1 MRLLHT
7 SDWHLG
13 QSLHNF
19 DRQYEHQCF
28 LDWLLET
35 IVSEQADALLVA
47 GDIFDNA
54 NPSAASQRQLYTF
67 LQQAR
72 ARAPQLNIVVI
83 AGNHDSPGRLE
94 APGPLLEAHG
104 TTVIG
109 YPHRDAD
116 GAIAMERMLVP
127 LTGKDGQVAA
137 WVLAVPFLRHGDVP
151 RPAAATP
158 TPAPAADADADT
170 GAELQAA
177 DDAPAA
183 AASPAAAA
191 APANPAEPAEP
202 ANTAPADDASPPA
215 PQPDPYL
222 AGIAELYRQAI
233 ELAAARAAEGQAI
246 VAMGHCHMVDGT
258 MSADSERRIVIGG
271 TEMLPAGIF
280 PAPIAYAALGHLH
293 LAQQVGPHAHIRYC
307 GSPIPLSFAETSYP
321 HQVLRIDFEGARLNA
336 VTPLPIPRAV
346 QLLRIPAKP
355 APLEEVTAALAALDL
370 PDAPLEQQPLLE
382 VRILL
387 NAPEP
392 GLRSSIEKALEGKP
406 VRLAKIETSSAAR
419 ASFEEA
425 AISLD
430 QLATLQP
437 DDIFKRLYQQRYGS
451 DAPPEQLA
459 AFAELVQ
466 P

>member
-19 DRQYEHQCF
+19 ERHYEHQRF
-28 LDWLLET
+28 LDWLLDT

-72 ARAPQLNIVVI
+72 ARAPQLDIVVI
-83 AGNHDSPGRLE
+83 AGNHDSPGRIE

-109 YPHRDAD
+109 YPHRDAE
-116 GAIAMERMLVP
+116 GMIALERMLVP
-127 LTGKDGQVAA
+127 LTNKNGAVAA

-151 RPAAATP
+151 RLAASPMP
-158 TPAPAADADADT
+158 TADAAADA
-170 GAELQAA
+170 GAET
-177 DDAPAA
+177 
-183 AASPAAAA
+183 
-191 APANPAEPAEP
+191 AEA
-202 ANTAPADDASPPA
+202 A

-222 AGIAELYRQAI
+222 AGIAELYRQALD
-233 ELAAARAAEGQAI
+233 LAAARAGEGQAI
-246 VAMGHCHMVDGT
+246 VAMGHCHMVNGT

-271 TEMLPAGIF
+271 TEMLPSGIF
-280 PAPIAYAALGHLH
+280 PPPIAYAALGHLH
-293 LAQQVGPHAHIRYC
+293 LAQQVGPHEHIRYC
-307 GSPIPLSFAETSYP
+307 GSPIPLSFAETGYL
-321 HQVLRIDFEGARLNA
+321 HQILRVDLDGAKVA
-336 VTPLPIPRAV
+336 AITPLPVPRAV
-346 QLLRIPAKP
+346 QLLRIPDKP
-355 APLEEVTAALAALDL
+355 APLQEAIAALAALNL
-370 PDAPLEQQPLLE
+370 PDVPLEQQPLLE
-382 VRILL
+382 VRIRLS
-387 NAPEP
+387 APEP
-392 GLRSSIEKALEGKP
+392 GLRAAIEEALQGKP

-425 AISLD
+425 ALSLD

-437 DDIFKRLYQQRYGS
+437 DDIFKRLYRQRFGS

>member
-19 DRQYEHQCF
+19 DRHYEHQRF

-54 NPSAASQRQLYTF
+54 NPSASSQRQLYTF

-72 ARAPQLNIVVI
+72 ARAPQLDIVVI

-94 APGPLLEAHG
+94 APGPLLEMHG

-116 GAIAMERMLVP
+116 GNIAMERMLVP
-127 LTGKDGQVAA
+127 LTGKDGAVAA
-137 WVLAVPFLRHGDVP
+137 WVLAVPFLRHADVP
-151 RPAAATP
+151 RLAQ
-158 TPAPAADADADT
+158 ADAAEGEGQSEDDT
-170 GAELQAA
+170 
-177 DDAPAA
+177 
-183 AASPAAAA
+183 
-191 APANPAEPAEP
+191 
-202 ANTAPADDASPPA
+202 A

-222 AGIAELYRQAI
+222 GGIAELYRQA
-233 ELAAARAAEGQAI
+233 LALAGTRAAEGQAI
-246 VAMGHCHMVDGT
+246 VAMGHCHMVNGT

-280 PAPIAYAALGHLH
+280 PPPIAYAALGHLH
-293 LAQQVGPHAHIRYC
+293 LAQQVGPHAHIRYS

-321 HQVLRIDFEGARLNA
+321 HQVLRIDLQGTRVGEITA
-336 VTPLPIPRAV
+336 LPIPRAV
-346 QLLRIPAKP
+346 QLLRVPEKP
-355 APLEEVTAALAALDL
+355 APLEEVKAALAALDL

-382 VRILL
+382 VRIKLS
-387 NAPEP
+387 APEP
-392 GLRSSIEKALEGKP
+392 GLRAAIEEALQGKP
-406 VRLAKIETSSAAR
+406 VRLAKIETSSASR
-419 ASFEEA
+419 SSFEDA
-425 AISLD
+425 ALSLD

-437 DDIFKRLYQQRYGS
+437 DDIFKRLYQQRYG
-451 DAPPEQLA
+451 AEATPELLA

>member
-19 DRQYEHQCF
+19 DRSYEHQRF
-28 LDWLLET
+28 LDWLLDT

-72 ARAPQLNIVVI
+72 ARAPQLDIVVI

-94 APGPLLEAHG
+94 APGPLLEMHG

-109 YPHRDAD
+109 YPHRDA
-116 GAIAMERMLVP
+116 GGNIAMERMLVP
-127 LTGKDGQVAA
+127 LTGKDGTVAA

-151 RPAAATP
+151 RL
-158 TPAPAADADADT
+158 APAEAT
-170 GAELQAA
+170 EN
-177 DDAPAA
+177 DD
-183 AASPAAAA
+183 
-191 APANPAEPAEP
+191 
-202 ANTAPADDASPPA
+202 A

-222 AGIAELYRQAI
+222 SGIAELYRQAL
-233 ELAAARAAEGQAI
+233 ELANTRAAEGQAI
-246 VAMGHCHMVDGT
+246 VAMGHCHMVNGT

-280 PAPIAYAALGHLH
+280 PPPIAYAALGHLH

-307 GSPIPLSFAETSYP
+307 GSPIPLSFAETKYP
-321 HQVLRIDFEGARLNA
+321 HQVLRIDLQGAQVGEITA
-336 VTPLPIPRAV
+336 LPIPRSV
-346 QLLRIPAKP
+346 QLLRVPEKP
-355 APLEEVTAALAALDL
+355 APLEEVKAALAALEL

-382 VRILL
+382 VRVKLA
-387 NAPEP
+387 APEP
-392 GLRSSIEKALEGKP
+392 GLRAAIEEALQGKA

-425 AISLD
+425 ALSLD

-437 DDIFKRLYQQRYGS
+437 DDIFKRLYQQRYG
-451 DAPPEQLA
+451 AEVPPEQLA

>member
-19 DRQYEHQCF
+19 DRHYEHQRF
-28 LDWLLET
+28 LDWLLDT

-47 GDIFDNA
+47 GDVFDNA

-72 ARAPQLNIVVI
+72 ARAPQLDIVVI

-94 APGPLLEAHG
+94 APGPLLEVHG

-116 GAIAMERMLVP
+116 GNINLDRLLVP
-127 LTGKDGQVAA
+127 LTGKDGAVAA
-137 WVLAVPFLRHGDVP
+137 WVLAIPFLRHGDVP
-151 RPAAATP
+151 RPAP
-158 TPAPAADADADT
+158 ADT
-170 GAELQAA
+170 AEGEGEGESGS
-177 DDAPAA
+177 
-183 AASPAAAA
+183 AS
-191 APANPAEPAEP
+191 
-202 ANTAPADDASPPA
+202 A

-222 AGIAELYRQAI
+222 SGIAELYRQAL
-233 ELAAARAAEGQAI
+233 EMAGTRAAAGQAI
-246 VAMGHCHMVDGT
+246 VAMGHCHMVNGT

-280 PAPIAYAALGHLH
+280 PPPIAYAALGHLH
-293 LAQQVGPHAHIRYC
+293 LAQQVGPHAHIRYS

-321 HQVLRIDFEGARLNA
+321 HQVLRIDLHGAQVGEMTA
-336 VTPLPIPRAV
+336 LPIPRAV
-346 QLLRIPAKP
+346 QLLRVPEKP
-355 APLEEVTAALAALDL
+355 APLEEVKAALRALDL
-370 PDAPLEQQPLLE
+370 AEAPLEQQPLLE
-382 VRILL
+382 VRIKLS
-387 NAPEP
+387 APEP
-392 GLRSSIEKALEGKP
+392 GLRAAIEEALQGKP
-406 VRLAKIETSSAAR
+406 VRLAKIETSSASR
-419 ASFEEA
+419 SSFEEVA
-425 AISLD
+425 LSLD

-437 DDIFKRLYQQRYGS
+437 DDIFKRLYQQRYGTE
-451 DAPPEQLA
+451 APPEQLA

>member
-19 DRQYEHQCF
+19 ERHYEHQRF
-28 LDWLLET
+28 LDWLLDT

-72 ARAPQLNIVVI
+72 ARAPQLDIVVI
-83 AGNHDSPGRLE
+83 AGNHDSPGRIE

-109 YPHRDAD
+109 YPHRD
-116 GAIAMERMLVP
+116 GEGMIALDRMLVP
-127 LTGKDGQVAA
+127 LTNKNGAVAA

-151 RPAAATP
+151 RLAPAPTP
-158 TPAPAADADADT
+158 TAD
-170 GAELQAA
+170 
-177 DDAPAA
+177 AA
-183 AASPAAAA
+183 AANAGSDAGAETAEAAQ
-191 APANPAEPAEP
+191 
-202 ANTAPADDASPPA
+202 
-215 PQPDPYL
+215 QPDPYL
-222 AGIAELYRQAI
+222 AGIAELYRQALD
-233 ELAAARAAEGQAI
+233 LAAARAGEGQAI
-246 VAMGHCHMVDGT
+246 VAMGHCHMVNGT

-271 TEMLPAGIF
+271 TEMLPSGIF
-280 PAPIAYAALGHLH
+280 PPPIAYAALGHLH
-293 LAQQVGPHAHIRYC
+293 LAQQVGPHEHIRYC
-307 GSPIPLSFAETSYP
+307 GSPIPLSFAETGYL
-321 HQVLRIDFEGARLNA
+321 HQILRVDLDGAKVA
-336 VTPLPIPRAV
+336 AITPLPVPRAV
-346 QLLRIPAKP
+346 QLLRIPDKP
-355 APLEEVTAALAALDL
+355 APLQEAIAALAALDL

-382 VRILL
+382 VRIKLS
-387 NAPEP
+387 APEP
-392 GLRSSIEKALEGKP
+392 GLRAAIEEALQGKP

-425 AISLD
+425 ALSLD

-437 DDIFKRLYQQRYGS
+437 DDIFKRLYRQRFGS

>member
-19 DRQYEHQCF
+19 DRYYEHQRF
-28 LDWLLET
+28 LDWLLDT

-54 NPSAASQRQLYTF
+54 NPSSASQRQLYAF

-72 ARAPQLNIVVI
+72 ARAPQLDIVII

-94 APGPLLEAHG
+94 APGPLLEVHG

-109 YPHRDAD
+109 YPHRGAD
-116 GAIAMERMLVP
+116 GNIVMERMLVP
-127 LTGKDGQVAA
+127 LTGKDGAVAA

-151 RPAAATP
+151 RLLPVET
-158 TPAPAADADADT
+158 AD
-170 GAELQAA
+170 GSH
-177 DDAPAA
+177 DDI
-183 AASPAAAA
+183 
-191 APANPAEPAEP
+191 
-202 ANTAPADDASPPA
+202 

-222 AGIAELYRQAI
+222 SGIAELYRQAL
-233 ELAAARAAEGQAI
+233 ELAGARAAEGQAI
-246 VAMGHCHMVDGT
+246 VAMGHCHMVNGT

-271 TEMLPAGIF
+271 TEMLPTGIF
-280 PAPIAYAALGHLH
+280 PPPIAYAALGHLH

-307 GSPIPLSFAETSYP
+307 GSPIPLSFTETSYQ
-321 HQVLRIDFEGARLNA
+321 HQVLRIDLQGAQVGEITA
-336 VTPLPIPRAV
+336 LPIPRAV
-346 QLLRIPAKP
+346 QLLRVPEKP
-355 APLEEVTAALAALDL
+355 APLDEVKAALAALDL
-370 PDAPLEQQPLLE
+370 PEAPLEQQPLLE
-382 VRILL
+382 VRVKLT
-387 NAPEP
+387 APEP
-392 GLRSSIEKALEGKP
+392 GLRAAIEEALHGKA

-425 AISLD
+425 ALSLD

-437 DDIFKRLYQQRYGS
+437 DDIFKRLYQQRYGTE
-451 DAPPEQLA
+451 APPDQLA
-459 AFAELVQ
+459 AFAELVRL
-466 P
+466 

>member
-19 DRQYEHQCF
+19 ERHYEHQRF
-28 LDWLLET
+28 LDWLLDT

-54 NPSAASQRQLYTF
+54 NPSSASQRQLYTF

-72 ARAPQLNIVVI
+72 ARAPQLDIVVI
-83 AGNHDSPGRLE
+83 AGNHDSPGRIE

-116 GAIAMERMLVP
+116 GNIAMERMLVP
-127 LTGKDGQVAA
+127 LTGKDGAVAA

-151 RPAAATP
+151 RIASVAEADAGAEAAA
-158 TPAPAADADADT
+158 
-170 GAELQAA
+170 G
-177 DDAPAA
+177 
-183 AASPAAAA
+183 
-191 APANPAEPAEP
+191 
-202 ANTAPADDASPPA
+202 TAPNEAPVA

-222 AGIAELYRQAI
+222 AGIAELYRQVL
-233 ELAAARAAEGQAI
+233 ELASARAADGQAI
-246 VAMGHCHMVDGT
+246 VAMGHCHMVNGT

-271 TEMLPAGIF
+271 TEMLPSGIF
-280 PAPIAYAALGHLH
+280 APPIAYAALGHLH
-293 LAQQVGPHAHIRYC
+293 LAQQVGPHEHIRYC
-307 GSPIPLSFAETSYP
+307 GSPIPLSFAETGYQ
-321 HQVLRIDFEGARLNA
+321 HQVLRVDFDGAQ
-336 VTPLPIPRAV
+336 VTSITPLHVPRSV
-346 QLLRIPAKP
+346 QLLRIPEKP
-355 APLEEVTAALAALDL
+355 ASLDEARAALATLAL
-370 PDAPLEQQPLLE
+370 PEVPLEQQPLLE
-382 VRILL
+382 VRIKLS
-387 NAPEP
+387 APEP
-392 GLRSSIEKALEGKP
+392 GLRAAIEEVLQGKP
-406 VRLAKIETSSAAR
+406 VRLAKIETTSAAR

-425 AISLD
+425 ALSLD

-437 DDIFKRLYQQRYGS
+437 DDIFKRLYRQRFGS
-451 DAPPEQLA
+451 EAPPEQLA

>member
-19 DRQYEHQCF
+19 DRHYEHQRF
-28 LDWLLET
+28 LDWLLDT

-72 ARAPQLNIVVI
+72 ARAPQLDIVVI

-94 APGPLLEAHG
+94 APGPLLGVHG

-116 GAIAMERMLVP
+116 GNIAMERMLVP
-127 LTGKDGQVAA
+127 LTGKDGAVGA

-151 RPAAATP
+151 RLPSVEPQAATEG
-158 TPAPAADADADT
+158 ADAT
-170 GAELQAA
+170 
-177 DDAPAA
+177 
-183 AASPAAAA
+183 
-191 APANPAEPAEP
+191 
-202 ANTAPADDASPPA
+202 
-215 PQPDPYL
+215 QPDPYL
-222 AGIAELYRQAI
+222 SGIAELYRQAL
-233 ELAAARAAEGQAI
+233 ELASSRAADGQAI
-246 VAMGHCHMVDGT
+246 VAMGHCHMVNGT

-271 TEMLPAGIF
+271 TEMLPTGIF
-280 PAPIAYAALGHLH
+280 PPPIAYAALGHLH

-307 GSPIPLSFAETSYP
+307 GSPIPLSFAETSYA
-321 HQVLRIDFEGARLNA
+321 HQVLRVDLNGAQVGEITA
-336 VTPLPIPRAV
+336 LPIPRAV
-346 QLLRIPAKP
+346 QLLRVPEKP
-355 APLEEVTAALAALDL
+355 ATLEEVKAALAALDL
-370 PDAPLEQQPLLE
+370 PDVPLEQQPLLE
-382 VRILL
+382 VRIKLT
-387 NAPEP
+387 APEP
-392 GLRSSIEKALEGKP
+392 GLRAAIEEALQGKP
-406 VRLAKIETSSAAR
+406 IRLAKIETSSAAR

-425 AISLD
+425 ALSLD

-437 DDIFKRLYQQRYGS
+437 DDIFKRLYQQRYGTEV
-451 DAPPEQLA
+451 PPEQLA

>member
-19 DRQYEHQCF
+19 DRHYEHQRF
-28 LDWLLET
+28 LDWLLDT

-54 NPSAASQRQLYTF
+54 NPSAASQRQLYSF

-72 ARAPQLNIVVI
+72 ARAPQLDIVVI

-94 APGPLLEAHG
+94 APGPLLEVHG
-104 TTVIG
+104 TTVVG
-109 YPHRDAD
+109 YPHRGAD
-116 GAIAMERMLVP
+116 GKIDMERMLVP
-127 LTGKDGQVAA
+127 LTGKDGAVAA
-137 WVLAVPFLRHGDVP
+137 WVLAIPFLRHGDVP
-151 RPAAATP
+151 RLPVVEVAAGE
-158 TPAPAADADADT
+158 DV
-170 GAELQAA
+170 
-177 DDAPAA
+177 
-183 AASPAAAA
+183 
-191 APANPAEPAEP
+191 
-202 ANTAPADDASPPA
+202 A

-222 AGIAELYRQAI
+222 SGIAELYRQAL

-246 VAMGHCHMVDGT
+246 VAMGHCHMVNGT

-271 TEMLPAGIF
+271 TEMLPTGIF
-280 PAPIAYAALGHLH
+280 PPPIAYAALGHLH

-307 GSPIPLSFAETSYP
+307 GSPIPLSFAETGYR
-321 HQVLRIDFEGARLNA
+321 HQVLRIDLEGAQVA
-336 VTPLPIPRAV
+336 EISVLPVPRAV
-346 QLLRIPAKP
+346 QLLRVPEKP
-355 APLEEVTAALAALDL
+355 ATLEEVKAALAAIDL
-370 PDAPLEQQPLLE
+370 PEAPLEQQPLLE
-382 VRILL
+382 VRIKLT
-387 NAPEP
+387 APEP
-392 GLRSSIEKALEGKP
+392 GLRAAVEEALQGKP

-419 ASFEEA
+419 ASFAEA
-425 AISLD
+425 ALSLD

-437 DDIFKRLYQQRYGS
+437 DDIFKRLYQQRYGTE
-451 DAPPEQLA
+451 APAEQLA

>member
-13 QSLHNF
+13 QSLHNV
-19 DRQYEHQCF
+19 DRHYEHQRF

-72 ARAPQLNIVVI
+72 ARAPQLDIVVI

-94 APGPLLEAHG
+94 APGPLLEVHG

-116 GAIAMERMLVP
+116 GAIAVERMLVP
-127 LTGKDGQVAA
+127 LTGKDGKVGA

-151 RPAAATP
+151 RPAAAPEAAPATETP
-158 TPAPAADADADT
+158 EAADAAD
-170 GAELQAA
+170 AA
-177 DDAPAA
+177 DAA
-183 AASPAAAA
+183 EAARAADAAAA
-191 APANPAEPAEP
+191 AEPA
-202 ANTAPADDASPPA
+202 ASDAPAPA
-215 PQPDPYL
+215 QPDPYL

-233 ELAAARAAEGQAI
+233 ELAAARAADGQAI
-246 VAMGHCHMVDGT
+246 VAMGHCHMVNGT

-271 TEMLPAGIF
+271 TEMLPASIF
-280 PAPIAYAALGHLH
+280 PPPIAYAALGHLH
-293 LAQQVGPHAHIRYC
+293 LAQQVGPHEHIRYS

-321 HQVLRIDFEGARLNA
+321 HQVLRIDFDGAQVKA
-336 VTPLPIPRAV
+336 ITPLPIPRAV
-346 QLLRIPAKP
+346 ELLRIPAKP
-355 APLEEVTAALAALDL
+355 APLEEVSAALAALDL

-392 GLRSSIEKALEGKP
+392 GLRASIEKALEGKP

-425 AISLD
+425 ALSLD

-437 DDIFKRLYQQRYGS
+437 DDIFKRLYQQRYGC

>member
-19 DRQYEHQCF
+19 DRHYEHQRF
-28 LDWLLET
+28 LDWLLDT

-72 ARAPQLNIVVI
+72 ARAPQLDIVVI

-94 APGPLLEAHG
+94 APGPLLEVHG

-116 GAIAMERMLVP
+116 GNIAMERMLVP
-127 LTGKDGQVAA
+127 LTGKDGAVGA

-151 RPAAATP
+151 RLPPAEPAAATE
-158 TPAPAADADADT
+158 
-170 GAELQAA
+170 GA
-177 DDAPAA
+177 DDA
-183 AASPAAAA
+183 
-191 APANPAEPAEP
+191 
-202 ANTAPADDASPPA
+202 T

-222 AGIAELYRQAI
+222 SGIAELYRQAL
-233 ELAAARAAEGQAI
+233 ELASSRAADGQAI
-246 VAMGHCHMVDGT
+246 VAMGHCHMVNGT

-271 TEMLPAGIF
+271 TEMLPTGIF
-280 PAPIAYAALGHLH
+280 PPPIAYAALGHLH
-293 LAQQVGPHAHIRYC
+293 LAQQVGPHTHIRYC
-307 GSPIPLSFAETSYP
+307 GSPIPLSFSETSYA
-321 HQVLRIDFEGARLNA
+321 HQVLRIDLNGAQVGEITA
-336 VTPLPIPRAV
+336 LPIPRAV
-346 QLLRIPAKP
+346 QLLRVPEKP
-355 APLEEVTAALAALDL
+355 ATLEEVKAALAALDL
-370 PDAPLEQQPLLE
+370 PDVPLEQQPLLE
-382 VRILL
+382 VRIKLT
-387 NAPEP
+387 APEP
-392 GLRSSIEKALEGKP
+392 GLRAAIEEALQGKP
-406 VRLAKIETSSAAR
+406 IRLAKIETSSAAR
-419 ASFEEA
+419 TSFEEA
-425 AISLD
+425 ALSLD

-437 DDIFKRLYQQRYGS
+437 DDIFKRLYQQRYGTEV
-451 DAPPEQLA
+451 PPEQLA

>member
-19 DRQYEHQCF
+19 DRHYEHQRF
-28 LDWLLET
+28 LDWLLDT

-54 NPSAASQRQLYTF
+54 NPSAASQRQLYGF

-72 ARAPQLNIVVI
+72 ARAPQLDIVVI

-94 APGPLLEAHG
+94 APGPLLEMHG
-104 TTVIG
+104 TTVVG
-109 YPHRDAD
+109 YPHRDANGNID
-116 GAIAMERMLVP
+116 MERMLVP
-127 LTGKDGQVAA
+127 LTGKNGAVAA

-151 RPAAATP
+151 RIPAVEAATGE
-158 TPAPAADADADT
+158 DA
-170 GAELQAA
+170 
-177 DDAPAA
+177 
-183 AASPAAAA
+183 
-191 APANPAEPAEP
+191 
-202 ANTAPADDASPPA
+202 A

-222 AGIAELYRQAI
+222 SGIAELYRQAL
-233 ELAAARAAEGQAI
+233 ELAGARAAEGQAI
-246 VAMGHCHMVDGT
+246 VAMGHCHMVSGT
-258 MSADSERRIVIGG
+258 MSAESERRIVIGG
-271 TEMLPAGIF
+271 TEMLPTGIF
-280 PAPIAYAALGHLH
+280 PPPIAYAALGHLH

-307 GSPIPLSFAETSYP
+307 GSPIPLSFAETGYR
-321 HQVLRIDFEGARLNA
+321 HQVLRIDLEGAQVA
-336 VTPLPIPRAV
+336 EISVLPVPRAV
-346 QLLRIPAKP
+346 QLLRVPEKP
-355 APLEEVTAALAALDL
+355 ATLEEVKAALAAIDL
-370 PDAPLEQQPLLE
+370 PEAPLEQQPLLE
-382 VRILL
+382 VRIKLT
-387 NAPEP
+387 APEP
-392 GLRSSIEKALEGKP
+392 GLRAAVEEALQGKP

-425 AISLD
+425 ALSLD

-437 DDIFKRLYQQRYGS
+437 DDIFKRLYQQRYGAE
-451 DAPPEQLA
+451 APAEQLA

>member
-19 DRQYEHQCF
+19 DRHYEHQRF
-28 LDWLLET
+28 LDWLLDT

-72 ARAPQLNIVVI
+72 ARAPQLDIVVI

-94 APGPLLEAHG
+94 APGPLLEVHG

-116 GAIAMERMLVP
+116 GNIAMERMLVP
-127 LTGKDGQVAA
+127 LTGKDGAVGA

-151 RPAAATP
+151 RLPPAEPAAATE
-158 TPAPAADADADT
+158 
-170 GAELQAA
+170 GA
-177 DDAPAA
+177 DDA
-183 AASPAAAA
+183 
-191 APANPAEPAEP
+191 
-202 ANTAPADDASPPA
+202 T

-222 AGIAELYRQAI
+222 SGIAELYRQAL
-233 ELAAARAAEGQAI
+233 ELASSRAADGQAI
-246 VAMGHCHMVDGT
+246 VAMGHCHMVNGT

-271 TEMLPAGIF
+271 TEMLPTGIF
-280 PAPIAYAALGHLH
+280 PPPIAYAALGHLH

-307 GSPIPLSFAETSYP
+307 GSPIPLSFAETSYA
-321 HQVLRIDFEGARLNA
+321 HQVLRIDLNGAQVGEITA
-336 VTPLPIPRAV
+336 LPIPRAV
-346 QLLRIPAKP
+346 QLLRVPEKP
-355 APLEEVTAALAALDL
+355 ATLEEVKAALAALDL
-370 PDAPLEQQPLLE
+370 PDVPLEQQPLLE
-382 VRILL
+382 VRIKLT
-387 NAPEP
+387 APEP
-392 GLRSSIEKALEGKP
+392 GLRAAIEEALQGKP
-406 VRLAKIETSSAAR
+406 IRLAKIETSSAAR
-419 ASFEEA
+419 TSFEEA
-425 AISLD
+425 ALSLD

-437 DDIFKRLYQQRYGS
+437 DDIFKRLYQQRYGTEV
-451 DAPPEQLA
+451 PPEQLA

>member
-28 LDWLLET
+28 LDWLLDT

-47 GDIFDNA
+47 GDVFDNA
-54 NPSAASQRQLYTF
+54 NPSSASQRQLYSF

-72 ARAPQLNIVVI
+72 ARAPQLDIVVI

-94 APGPLLEAHG
+94 APGPLLEVHG

-127 LTGKDGQVAA
+127 LTGKDGAVAA

-151 RPAAATP
+151 RPAVPGTE
-158 TPAPAADADADT
+158 
-170 GAELQAA
+170 G
-177 DDAPAA
+177 DAPAQ
-183 AASPAAAA
+183 
-191 APANPAEPAEP
+191 
-202 ANTAPADDASPPA
+202 

-233 ELAAARAAEGQAI
+233 ELAAARAGAGQAI
-246 VAMGHCHMVDGT
+246 VAMGHCHMVNGT

-271 TEMLPAGIF
+271 TEMLPTGIF
-280 PAPIAYAALGHLH
+280 PPPIAYAALGHLH

-321 HQVLRIDFEGARLNA
+321 HQVLRIDFDGAQVRDI
-336 VTPLPIPRAV
+336 TPLPVPRAV
-346 QLLRIPAKP
+346 QLLRIPEKP
-355 APLEEVTAALAALDL
+355 APLEQVQAALAALEL
-370 PDAPLEQQPLLE
+370 PDAPLERQPLLE
-382 VRILL
+382 VRVQLC
-387 NAPEP
+387 APEP
-392 GLRSSIEKALEGKP
+392 GLRASIEQALHGKP

-419 ASFEEA
+419 ASFEDA
-425 AISLD
+425 AVSLD
-430 QLATLQP
+430 QLASLQP
-437 DDIFKRLYQQRYGS
+437 DDIFKRLYLQRYGS
-451 DAPPEQLA
+451 AAPPEQLA